1 MSLTDQPTKN
11 DESQSE
17 YSDDGKVEQKK
28 VDGRRGRKVRRRAGG
43 QHTPEMQAKIE
54 KMWRGRD
61 LAVIKRREAKKRL
74 EEMEKKLK
82 QYELKEVEEGIYRR
96 VRKELEE
103 EAKNQA
109 ELLNIKPKPQSE
121 TRAPL
126 QVRRDL
132 NPTPPPEPNPFSGY
146 F

>member
-1 MSLTDQPTKN
+1 MSLTQDQAQKTIN
-11 DESQSE
+11 DESESE
-17 YSDDGKVEQKK
+17 YSDDNVKIVKKK

-43 QHTPEMQAKIE
+43 EHTPEMQAKIE

-82 QYELKEVEEGIYRR
+82 EYELREVEEGIYRR

-103 EAKNQA
+103 EAKK
-109 ELLNIKPKPQSE
+109 ELLNIKPKLD

-126 QVRRDL
+126 QVRRDI
-132 NPTPPPEPNPFSGY
+132 NPTPMPQSNPFSGY

>member
-132 NPTPPPEPNPFSGY
+132 NPTPMPEPNPFSGY

>member
-28 VDGRRGRKVRRRAGG
+28 VDGRRGRKARRRAGG

-109 ELLNIKPKPQSE
+109 ELLNIKPKLERE

-132 NPTPPPEPNPFSGY
+132 NPTPMPEPNPFSGY